1 MNLRATNRRV
11 ARVVAAVMQK
21 GGVGKTTTI
30 INLARAAV
38 LKGLRVLVCD
48 LDPQG
53 NTTDALAPDDLD
65 EESVSI
71 ADALNPSDKDRV
83 PIKEVLVKTIWD
95 GVDLAPVTSPE
106 ALATVEEL
114 IAAAKHGREY
124 RLREALQPVL
134 GEYDLIL
141 IDNAPSLGLLL
152 VNALAA
158 AEDDE
163 LALVV
168 MEADRWSTK
177 GLVMLR
183 KTVEGVQRY
192 YSPRLQWAGILIS
205 KWRNTNDEREKLDD
219 IAAHFP
225 NTEVWAS
232 AADDYRDAVPLW
244 NKIKTEINA
253 GKGMD
258 ESSDVRLRVTAAEIY
273 SRVVDRLMAGKEA
286 A

>member
-21 GGVGKTTTI
+21 GGVGKTTSI
-30 INLARAAV
+30 INLARAAM

-48 LDPQG
+48 MDPQG
-53 NTTDALAPDDLD
+53 NTTDALAKGELAED
-65 EESVSI
+65 EVSI
-71 ADALNPSDKDRV
+71 ADALNPSEKDRV
-83 PIKEVLVKTIWD
+83 PITDVIVKTIWD
-95 GVDLAPVTSPE
+95 GVDLAPVTSTE

-158 AEDDE
+158 SETDE

-168 MEADRWSTK
+168 MEADRWSTQ
-177 GLVMLR
+177 GLVRLR
-183 KTVEGVQRY
+183 RTVEGVQKY
-192 YSPRLQWAGILIS
+192 YSRDLRWAGILIS
-205 KWRNTNDEREKLDD
+205 KWRGTTDEREKLAD
-219 IAAHFP
+219 IAEHFP
-225 NTEVWAS
+225 DAPVWAS
-232 AADDYRDAVPLW
+232 QDDDYRDAVPLW

-253 GKGMD
+253 GTGMD
-258 ESSDVRLRVTAAEIY
+258 ESSDVRLRVTVAAIY
-273 SRVVDRLMAGKEA
+273 DRAIDRLMAGREA

>member
-53 NTTDALAPDDLD
+53 NTSDALAKEDLE
-65 EESVSI
+65 EESISI

-83 PIKEVLVKTIWD
+83 ALKEVIVKTLWD

-183 KTVEGVQRY
+183 KTVEGVQKY
-192 YSPRLQWAGILIS
+192 YSPQLQWAGILIS
-205 KWRNTNDEREKLDD
+205 KWRNTTDEREKLND
-219 IAAHFP
+219 IATHFP
-225 NTEVWAS
+225 NAEVWAS
-232 AADDYRDAVPLW
+232 EADDYRDAVPLW